1 MGTHTAHILIG
12 SSHPNDGGLSYTDSR
27 RPELFLSENSRASW
41 NLKTGSWRHARDA
54 RRPLARRGLICV
66 PTANAALEVALLM
79 VGVILCP
86 DLLWSE
92 QAKSFRTELSES
104 GRFEFPDLS
113 EETINDLLRESR
125 SFSPAYPK
133 IVLNVFQ
140 PDCLIARQIGALG
153 FYQNPMSVSMPVFNR
168 DPNRWSGGVTETGG
182 LPDYTPEL

>member
-41 NLKTGSWRHARDA
+41 HLKTGSWRHPRDA

-66 PTANAALEVALLM
+66 PTPNAALEIALLM

-92 QAKSFRTELSES
+92 QAKAFRAELSES

-113 EETINDLLRESR
+113 KEEIDGLLQESR
-125 SFSPAYPK
+125 DFSPAYPK

-140 PDCLIARQIGALG
+140 PDCLVANQIGVLG
-153 FYQNPMSVSMPVFNR
+153 FYQNPMSVSMPIFNR

-182 LPDYTPEL
+182 LPDYRPEL